1 MATFPSFYTNG
12 SYESDALLAWHFI
25 FKFHKGKRGESLQKA
40 LLTRI
45 AGAHIKD
52 LISRLH
58 ILCDD
63 ILEAGVA
70 LIPVKLFFVF
80 LVTVLPVILLS
91 VLGHFLLLLI
101 TITV

>member
-1 MATFPSFYTNG
+1 MKCYAFRLPVDKKETRSCG
-12 SYESDALLAWHFI
+12 D
-25 FKFHKGKRGESLQKA
+25 SLRKA

-45 AGAHIKD
+45 AGAHIQD

-58 ILCDD
+58 ILGDN

-70 LIPVKLFFVF
+70 LVPIELLLVL
-80 LVTVLPVILLS
+80 LVTVLPVILFS

-101 TITV
+101 TIRLTANLNGSE

>member
-1 MATFPSFYTNG
+1 MTKIAPFAKKT
-12 SYESDALLAWHFI
+12 
-25 FKFHKGKRGESLQKA
+25 

-45 AGAHIKD
+45 AGAHIQD

-58 ILCDD
+58 ILCDN

-70 LIPVKLFFVF
+70 LVPVKLLLVL

-101 TITV
+101 TIKLTANLNGSE

>member
-1 MATFPSFYTNG
+1 MLTLVSVTKIASF
-12 SYESDALLAWHFI
+12 AL
-25 FKFHKGKRGESLQKA
+25 KT

-45 AGAHIKD
+45 AGANIEN

-58 ILCDD
+58 ILCDN

-70 LIPVKLFFVF
+70 LVPIELLLVL
-80 LVTVLPVILLS
+80 LVTVLPVILFS

-101 TITV
+101 SIKVTANLNGSQ